1 MNVELVEHI
10 SEIIQLKKDLC
21 TISKLTYNNEIMKI
35 WARWIITHRGL
46 FAQKSLFLPDDDVH
60 DTQFIQ
66 ELVDKGCPL
75 KHAQYIHLWLW
86 ERTNKIN
93 KNYNIVADAEFG
105 GIHGEEIV
113 VQDKDKKYYHLN
125 CGDIEN
131 SVKCTVYNKLK
142 ESYEKENTGKIDEY
156 KFDMA
161 PYVWVTTVLYGM
173 LDGKGLQW
181 AVPPAFL
188 QFLKQRLKCNTE
200 LFASPINHH
209 YDKYYSLFELD
220 RVFGS
225 SGNFFNA
232 PDSDFNEGCFQV
244 NPPFIDSLFTKTT
257 VRLLNLLEKAEEQG
271 NELTFIYV
279 MPLWTDFPTH
289 RMVTDSRYCVRSV
302 TLQSNKHSYYE
313 YSTGAYIKA
322 KFNTA
327 IVFLST
333 DDKICDRIRD
343 GQIQRLFMP
352 KW

>member
-10 SEIIQLKKDLC
+10 YQIIQLKKDLC
-21 TISKLTYNNEIMKI
+21 AISKLIYSNEIMKI

-46 FAQKSLFLPDDDVH
+46 FPQKSLFLPDDGVH
-60 DTQFIQ
+60 DSQFIQ

-75 KHAQYIHLWLW
+75 KHARYVHDWLR
-86 ERTNKIN
+86 EQTVMIN
-93 KNYNIVADAEFG
+93 KNYKVIGDTESG
-105 GIHGEEIV
+105 GIHGSMSIEPE
-113 VQDKDKKYYHLN
+113 KDKKYYHLD
-125 CGDIEN
+125 CGEINN
-131 SVKCTVYNKLK
+131 SVKISVYDKL
-142 ESYEKENTGKIDEY
+142 STDFKIANPDLT
-156 KFDMA
+156 FSDGNA
-161 PYVWVTTVLYGM
+161 HIWLTTVLYGM

-188 QFLKQRLKCNTE
+188 QFLKQRMKCSTE

-225 SGNFFNA
+225 SGNFFTA
-232 PDSDFNEGCFQV
+232 PDADFESGCFQV

-257 VRLLNLLEKAEEQG
+257 LRLLNLLENAEK
-271 NELTFIYV
+271 NNRDLTFVYV

-289 RMVTDSRYCVRSV
+289 RMVTDCRYCVRSI
-302 TLQSNKHSYYE
+302 TLRSDKHSYYE
-313 YSTGAYIKA
+313 YSTGTYIKA

-333 DDKICDRIRD
+333 DDSICDRIRD
-343 GQIQRLFMP
+343 GQIQRLFSP